1 MISYF
6 RIFVI
11 FFLFVVFG
19 FLEGCFLFCFFLLHC
34 MRALQVTQRNWLFS
48 LLAYLSLFS
57 SVYSSFFQASSS
69 SSSCIFFSDS
79 CP

>member
-6 RIFVI
+6 RIFVL
-11 FFLFVVFG
+11 FLLFVVFG
-19 FLEGCFLFCFFLLHC
+19 FLEGCFLFCFSCIACVPCRL
-34 MRALQVTQRNWLFS
+34 RSEIGFS